1 VREFPEWTFVFL
13 TKNPARLP
21 TITWPDNAWVG
32 TTVDV
37 QARVKPAIDALKQV
51 KAPVRFVSCEPFLE
65 ELTFPEMPF
74 EWLIIGGRSKTANL
88 PEFQPKWDWV
98 QKLVVQARKN
108 GIAIYF
114 KPNLRSGP
122 NLTTLPKEKP
132 RRPFDAGK

>member
-1 VREFPEWTFVFL
+1 MSDLFGNWVPQEWIDRILEKVREFPEWTFVFL

-74 EWLIIGGRSKTANL
+74 EWLIIGGRSKTLICRSFNL
-88 PEFQPKWDWV
+88 
-98 QKLVVQARKN
+98 N
-108 GIAIYF
+108 GIGC
-114 KPNLRSGP
+114 KS
-122 NLTTLPKEKP
+122 
-132 RRPFDAGK
+132 